1 MEKTTLTLHI
11 DIDTVPPI
19 TSALQKML
27 ADGYMRGLLLLYE
40 VEQKLRTLTMAAGD
54 GGEAAISITVA
65 SPDTSSVAP
74 AG

>member
-1 MEKTTLTLHI
+1 MEKTTLTLQI

-27 ADGYMRGLLLLYE
+27 ADGYMRGLLLYE
-40 VEQKLRTLTMAAGD
+40 VEQKLRTLTVAAGD
-54 GGEAAISITVA
+54 GGEAAISVTVA
-65 SPDTSSVAP
+65 APTTVAAS

>member
-11 DIDTVPPI
+11 DIDTAPSI

-27 ADGYMRGLLLLYE
+27 ADGYMRGLLLYE

-54 GGEAAISITVA
+54 GGEAAISITVDA
-65 SPDTSSVAP
+65 PDTSPAAP

>member
-1 MEKTTLTLHI
+1 MEKTTLTLQI

-27 ADGYMRGLLLLYE
+27 ADGYMRGLLLYE

>member
-11 DIDTVPPI
+11 DIDTAPSI

-27 ADGYMRGLLLLYE
+27 ADGYMRGLLLYE

-54 GGEAAISITVA
+54 GGEAAISITFDA
-65 SPDTSSVAP
+65 PDTSPAAP
-74 AG
+74 AW

>member
-11 DIDTVPPI
+11 DIDTAPSI

-27 ADGYMRGLLLLYE
+27 ADGYMRGLLLYE

-54 GGEAAISITVA
+54 GGEAAISITVD
-65 SPDTSSVAP
+65 SPDTIAAAP